1 MLMSLQLLSTAIL
14 AAAIYGGLVF
24 AVVGAPDRVT
34 RMGHLID
41 LLNNV
46 VGSTVA
52 CLTLVMVLVQFA
64 LVLMRYIFGVGSI
77 FMQESVVFMHGIVFM
92 AAVGY
97 TLYREG
103 HVRVDIIYR
112 TASPKTK
119 GWIDA
124 LGVAVLMVPVC
135 LLIVHVSQPYVAA
148 AWRIFEG
155 SRETSGL
162 PGWYLYK
169 TLLLVFPTLL
179 ALQGL
184 ALASRAILTL
194 RGHPVLP
201 YGTAPAT

>member
-1 MLMSLQLLSTAIL
+1 MLMTFQLLFTVVL
-14 AAAIYGGLVF
+14 AAAVYGGVVF
-24 AVVGAPDRVT
+24 ALIGAPGKVT
-34 RMGHLID
+34 RMGHVID
-41 LLNNV
+41 LLNKI
-46 VGSTVA
+46 VGSTVS
-52 CLTLVMVLVQFA
+52 CLTLVMVVVQFA
-64 LVLMRYIFGVGSI
+64 LVLMRYVFGIGSI

-92 AAVGY
+92 AAVGF

-112 TASPKTK
+112 TASRETK

-124 LGVAVLMVPVC
+124 LGVTVLMVPVC
-135 LLIVHVSQPYVAA
+135 LLIVYVSQPYVAA

-194 RGHPVLP
+194 RGHTVSPH
-201 YGTAPAT
+201 GTAAPT